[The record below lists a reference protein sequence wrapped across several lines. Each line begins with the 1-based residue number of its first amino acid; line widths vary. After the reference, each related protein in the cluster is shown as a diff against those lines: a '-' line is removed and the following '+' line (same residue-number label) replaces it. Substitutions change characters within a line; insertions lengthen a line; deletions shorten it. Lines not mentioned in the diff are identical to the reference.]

1 LTDTSRTGLIRSL
14 KEELYEA
21 GIRINQT
28 PPDITIAK
36 KAQGGIFIQTN
47 LKQTISKETIKQM
60 AMEFGIRNADIVI
73 KEKIDFERLID
84 ALSQNRVFIPAI
96 FVVNKID
103 ISEPQITDEL
113 KNEKPIFIS
122 AEKGIG
128 INHLKEAIWN
138 SLKLVRVFLVRPN
151 EEPDFNHPII
161 AQHGQTLGQIAEAI
175 GSDFAGGKKLAKIW
189 GHSAHFPGQE
199 VPLSTKVIENL
210 QVRFI

>member
-1 LTDTSRTGLIRSL
+1 
-14 KEELYEA
+14 
-21 GIRINQT
+21 
-28 PPDITIAK
+28 
-36 KAQGGIFIQTN
+36 
-47 LKQTISKETIKQM
+47 M